1 MPFYTR
7 RMAIFLAQ
15 QEKLNKKQKEQ
26 QPQQPQQ
33 QQQQQSPAKVEEKE
47 LSPPNE
53 LRLYEAEGFEERKV
67 KLLRDMLHSEVER
80 IKRVK
85 PSIPINTKFAKKYT
99 ILIDEKLIA
108 ETPKCKVY
116 KTKHA
121 DYPDNILAAKVCTFG
136 NEKDMQAEL
145 TKFRYKILRHIGKKH
160 PYIIQTW
167 EVFHQQNTLI
177 VIQEYANKGNLD
189 DWLNKKGPVTENQ
202 AGKWVY
208 MLTKALDY
216 LGDIGICHRDV
227 KYV

>member
-7 RMAIFLAQ
+7 RMALFLAQ
-15 QEKLNKKQKEQ
+15 EEKLRNEKQKEQ
-26 QPQQPQQ
+26 L
-33 QQQQQSPAKVEEKE
+33 QQSPAKVEEKE
-47 LSPPNE
+47 PSPPKE
-53 LRLYEAEGFEERKV
+53 FRLYEAEGFEERKV
-67 KLLRDMLHSEVER
+67 KLLRDMLHSQVQR

-85 PSIPINTKFAKKYT
+85 PSIPIDTKFGKKYT
-99 ILIDEKLIA
+99 ILTDEKLIA
-108 ETPKCKVY
+108 ETSKCNVY

-121 DYPDNILAAKVCTFG
+121 DYPDNILAAKVYTFES
-136 NEKDMQAEL
+136 EKDMQAEL
-145 TKFRYKILRHIGKKH
+145 AKFRYKILRHIGKKH

-177 VIQEYANKGNLD
+177 VIQEYANKGNLA

-208 MLTKALDY
+208 MLARALDY
-216 LGDIGICHRDV
+216 LGDIGVCHRDV